1 MLKSLKSLENT
12 LSQIIDIFD
21 QSIQFKDCYWINEVR
36 LILKNYS
43 WEKIGFR
50 ILNSLSLPS
59 PAHSSFSPPSIRNLF
74 DSIISSLHLSQER
87 KQCLMK
93 RISIRQTKNPSMAD
107 LFFNHK
113 SWAKSWKENTR
124 ICECHL
130 LKDLLDVKLWN
141 GHISSWHYEPKNHE
155 YISLLRTNMNDILH
169 PLPEKWSASFVSAL
183 TKWLVDLGKISFPS
197 NFTFVNF
204 LEIKFHSQPI
214 NDQIISILK
223 LGHITPSRN
232 LVRILTDLE
241 AQVSKS
247 STDKLNLWNLWRSR
261 NLFQKP

>member
-50 ILNSLSLPS
+50 ILNSLSLFS
-59 PAHSSFSPPSIRNLF
+59 PAHSSFLPPFIRNLL
-74 DSIISSLHLSQER
+74 DAIISSLHLSQER

-155 YISLLRTNMNDILH
+155 YISLLKTNINDILH
-169 PLPEKWSASFVSAL
+169 PVLEKWLASFVMHNIVATCVYCCPFQTEWLGCFIMLRNVPETFFGGFRPNIGQTTPKVVVYNPFRPSAE
-183 TKWLVDLGKISFPS
+183 T
-197 NFTFVNF
+197 
-204 LEIKFHSQPI
+204 
-214 NDQIISILK
+214 
-223 LGHITPSRN
+223 
-232 LVRILTDLE
+232 
-241 AQVSKS
+241 
-247 STDKLNLWNLWRSR
+247 
-261 NLFQKP
+261 QKTV